1 LKLDGSYTLP
11 LVPGGYVGP
20 HLNNKSNEPAILP
33 VLNLTEQERPKHEK
47 VPPDLDHKFFLS
59 FVGQFSK
66 QGHGVKSWKERLF
79 VMNGFSLSYYDP
91 KSAACKGEFITENAQ
106 IEIVS
111 QKECSAPPGSF
122 PFKISNITYGGEY
135 MFCHVPTAELRE
147 TFRIIVEACSRQL
160 NITQS
165 LSNIPAPVTGWLQK
179 QGHRVKNWKKRFFV
193 LKAGQLSYYEQNGLE
208 QRGVGESLKGSVY
221 LKGATLERVMESG
234 KKNKDNMLKV
244 VDAKKEILLMMA
256 ESSVEKDRWFQDI
269 KRHIQY
275 ADQYL

>member
-1 LKLDGSYTLP
+1 
-11 LVPGGYVGP
+11 
-20 HLNNKSNEPAILP
+20 
-33 VLNLTEQERPKHEK
+33 
-47 VPPDLDHKFFLS
+47 
-59 FVGQFSK
+59 
-66 QGHGVKSWKERLF
+66 
-79 VMNGFSLSYYDP
+79 
-91 KSAACKGEFITENAQ
+91 
-106 IEIVS
+106 
-111 QKECSAPPGSF
+111 
-122 PFKISNITYGGEY
+122 